1 MPREPGSAASV
12 AMDGEAQPACRERRP
27 GWPQRTS
34 GDGAWATPTH
44 ARRRY
49 QMHDRLKTVLGIAVR
64 YARRKRQFYDFY
76 PATARVAL

>member
-1 MPREPGSAASV
+1 MPREPALLTSK
-12 AMDGEAQPACRERRP
+12 AMDGEAKSASSERRP

-49 QMHDRLKTVLGIAVR
+49 QMHDRLKPVLGIPVR